1 LSWGEFKLQEGASFS
16 DEFHTFGILW
26 TEDGLYTYIDSDE
39 NKIMT
44 LNFTSNSS
52 EKAGESSESGESP
65 LWQKG
70 DFPSS
75 MSNPWRS
82 GDDSAPFDE
91 RFYISIAVA
100 VGGVSSCLHTYL
112 YVQQLA
118 VVTFSTA

>member
-1 LSWGEFKLQEGASFS
+1 M
-16 DEFHTFGILW
+16 
-26 TEDGLYTYIDSDE
+26 YTYIDTDD
-39 NKIMT
+39 NRIMT
-44 LNFTSNSS
+44 LNFTSNNS
-52 EKAGESSESGESP
+52 ENDGENAKNSENNSENENTDGESP

-100 VGGVSSCLHTYL
+100 VGGVSSHTYTHI
-112 YVQQLA
+112 YTHV
-118 VVTFSTA
+118 